1 MHSCAWCKP
10 RLFQVLT
17 RILEYQTQ
25 KGVFYSHTRDQ
36 STWISSFYRGSSLS
50 SLSEKSY
57 SQLYPVVPYA
67 NSERCKN
74 NRVVRLFSTDSSQ
87 FSKATMQKP
96 SLWQQWMAR
105 SRVFRWHKGSSKEGA
120 NGTKKEEA
128 QEEFVSWRKLFSL
141 AKPESHMLSL
151 ALMAQMVSVGTSMIF
166 PMAVGKIVDIIQLPN
181 SVDQLKWM
189 ASALA
194 GLFVVGAVAV
204 TVRVALMTTIGER
217 IARDLRQKVFQSLL
231 KQELAFF
238 DKRQSGELVNRL
250 SNDTSVVSKTLTE
263 NLARGI
269 RSSVTTTGGIGFLIY
284 LSPTLT
290 VAALSFIP
298 FLTIVGGIYGSYV
311 RSLSRKLQDSLAA
324 ATQVA
329 TERISAIR
337 TVRLFAGESLEV
349 GRYTQ
354 RIEDAFQL
362 AKKVAIAEGFY
373 MGGGFFMG
381 QASLLAVLWF
391 GGHQVLQGAMTVGQ
405 LASFAM
411 YAVNVGFGVSSL
423 ANGYG
428 QLTRAQGAGARIFA
442 ILERKPSS
450 LTGLTDSDLH
460 YPCNNNNNNNHQKNN
475 ASFAPEIQRPSIV
488 FDQVHFSYPTRPQHS
503 VFRGL
508 SFRVEAGELLAITGI
523 SGCGKSTILSLLSRL
538 YIPQQGHIYLG
549 GYDINTL
556 DIHWLR
562 KQIGAVPQDVVL
574 FDGSIAENISYGVVG
589 ENISMEQ
596 IVRAADI
603 AGADSFIRQ
612 LPQGYDTQI
621 GERGL
626 SLSGGQRQRIALA
639 RAIVR
644 KPRILVM
651 DEATSALDVESEAA
665 ISEAVDLLRKKED
678 ICTIVIAHRLST
690 LRDSNQ
696 VIVLNKGVV
705 AESGTFEQLIA
716 KPKSILSRLMLISE
730 GHGLEAADGEKVG
743 GGSS

>member
-1 MHSCAWCKP
+1 MSP
-10 RLFQVLT
+10 F
-17 RILEYQTQ
+17 
-25 KGVFYSHTRDQ
+25 
-36 STWISSFYRGSSLS
+36 SSFRQVSGT
-50 SLSEKSY
+50 
-57 SQLYPVVPYA
+57 
-67 NSERCKN
+67 NS
-74 NRVVRLFSTDSSQ
+74 
-87 FSKATMQKP
+87 AKP
-96 SLWQQWMAR
+96 TA
-105 SRVFRWHKGSSKEGA
+105 K
-120 NGTKKEEA
+120 
-128 QEEFVSWRKLFSL
+128 EEFVSWRKLFSL
-141 AKPESHMLSL
+141 AKPESNLLSL
-151 ALMAQMVSVGTSMIF
+151 ALLAQMVSVGTTMIF

-217 IARDLRQKVFQSLL
+217 IARDLRKQVFQSLM

-238 DKRQSGELVNRL
+238 DGRQSGELVNRL

-311 RSLSRKLQDSLAA
+311 RSLSRKLQDALAS

-329 TERISAIR
+329 SERISAIR
-337 TVRLFAGESLEV
+337 TVRLFAGESIEV

-391 GGHQVLQGAMTVGQ
+391 GGHQVLQGALTVGQ

-442 ILERKPSS
+442 ILDRKPCP
-450 LTGLTDSDLH
+450 LTGIEGLELGSSYSVSSHTPTLEND
-460 YPCNNNNNNNHQKNN
+460 
-475 ASFAPEIQRPSIV
+475 RPSLI
-488 FDQVHFSYPTRPQHS
+488 FDQVHFYYPSRPQHS
-503 VFRGL
+503 VFKGL
-508 SFRVEAGELLAITGI
+508 SFQVEPGELLAITGI

-538 YIPQQGHIYLG
+538 YIPQQGHIYLN
-549 GYDINTL
+549 GYDINSL
-556 DIHWLR
+556 DISWLR
-562 KQIGAVPQDVVL
+562 RQIGAVPQDVVL
-574 FDGSIAENISYGVVG
+574 FDGSIVENIAYGAG
-589 ENISMEQ
+589 EEVSMDE
-596 IVRAADI
+596 IVRAATI
-603 AGADSFIRQ
+603 AGADYFIRQ
-612 LPQGYDTQI
+612 LPYGYETQV

-644 KPRILVM
+644 KPKILIL
-651 DEATSALDVESEAA
+651 DEATSALDVESEAS
-665 ISEAVDLLRKKED
+665 ISEAVDLLRRKENM
-678 ICTIVIAHRLST
+678 CTIVIAHRLST
-690 LRDSNQ
+690 LRDSNH

-705 AESGTFEQLIA
+705 AESGKFEELIA
-716 KPKSILSRLMLISE
+716 KPKSFLSKLMLISE
-730 GHGLEAADGEKVG
+730 GHGLEAADDEKLEEP
-743 GGSS
+743 SRAK

>member
-1 MHSCAWCKP
+1 MNACCKQTYYSLTKLLSHVLESQKHQ
-10 RLFQVLT
+10 RFQVPSIRKLNLSSRT
-17 RILEYQTQ
+17 SCHSLGCTSPTNTPTGSSSQYRFVKSGNNECLATIEKNWTIVVKRRLCAESSQYT
-25 KGVFYSHTRDQ
+25 
-36 STWISSFYRGSSLS
+36 STKISSQNLS
-50 SLSEKSY
+50 FWQRVLKRLS
-57 SQLYPVVPYA
+57 
-67 NSERCKN
+67 N
-74 NRVVRLFSTDSSQ
+74 
-87 FSKATMQKP
+87 
-96 SLWQQWMAR
+96 
-105 SRVFRWHKGSSKEGA
+105 FRRASSKTNVTEQ
-120 NGTKKEEA
+120 TV

-141 AKPESHMLSL
+141 AKPESKMLSL
-151 ALMAQMVSVGTSMIF
+151 ALLAQMVSVGTTMIF

-217 IARDLRQKVFQSLL
+217 IARDLRKQVFKSLM

-238 DKRQSGELVNRL
+238 DGRQSGELVNRL

-298 FLTIVGGIYGSYV
+298 FLTIVGGVYGSYV
-311 RSLSRKLQDSLAA
+311 RSLSKKLQDALAA

-329 TERISAIR
+329 SERISAIR
-337 TVRLFAGESLEV
+337 TVRLFAGESIEAS
-349 GRYTQ
+349 RYTQ

-442 ILERKPSS
+442 ILDRKPCPLTGITESEMESS
-450 LTGLTDSDLH
+450 LYSGSSHIPHVENYRT
-460 YPCNNNNNNNHQKNN
+460 
-475 ASFAPEIQRPSIV
+475 SII
-488 FDQVHFSYPTRPQHS
+488 FDQVHFYYPSRPQHS
-503 VFRGL
+503 VFKGL
-508 SFRVEAGELLAITGI
+508 SFQVEPGELLAITGM

-538 YIPQQGHIYLG
+538 YIPQEGHIYLG
-549 GYDINTL
+549 GYDINSL
-556 DIHWLR
+556 DINWLR
-562 KQIGAVPQDVVL
+562 RQIGAVPQDVVL
-574 FDGSIAENISYGVVG
+574 FDGSILENISYGAGKDV
-589 ENISMEQ
+589 SMDE
-596 IVRAADI
+596 ILRAATV
-603 AGADSFIRQ
+603 AGADYFIRQ
-612 LPQGYDTQI
+612 LPYGYETQV

-644 KPRILVM
+644 RPRILIL
-651 DEATSALDVESEAA
+651 DEATSALDVESEAS
-665 ISEAVDLLRKKED
+665 ISEAVDLLRRKED
-678 ICTIVIAHRLST
+678 MCTIVIAHRLST
-690 LRDSNQ
+690 LRDSNH

-705 AESGTFEQLIA
+705 AESGKFDELIA

-730 GHGLEAADGEKVG
+730 GHGMEVTDDEKLG
-743 GGSS
+743 RGT